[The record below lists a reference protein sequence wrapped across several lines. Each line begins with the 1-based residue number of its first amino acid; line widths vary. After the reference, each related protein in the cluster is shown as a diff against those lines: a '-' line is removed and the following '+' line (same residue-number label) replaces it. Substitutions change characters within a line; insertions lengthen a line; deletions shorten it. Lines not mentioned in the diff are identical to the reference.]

1 MGAFVGEEVGDLFG
15 DSVGAVVGWVVGV
28 AVAVLVGEA
37 VGGGRVGVPSGTVG
51 RAVTGRSEGAEVFR
65 FNTIVGRLV
74 ALVVLP
80 PIDGLSVGKT
90 TSPLD

>member
-1 MGAFVGEEVGDLFG
+1 MGAFVGEVVGDWFG
-15 DSVGAVVGWVVGV
+15 DSVGAVVGFVVRL
-28 AVAVLVGEA
+28 AVTVSVGEA

-51 RAVTGRSEGAEVFR
+51 RAVTGRSEGAEVFL

-74 ALVVLP
+74 ELP
-80 PIDGLSVGKT
+80 MGLRVGTT